1 MRDFT
6 AAGLN
11 FSLKLGLMEDASSAA
26 GIAGRGNGGGEN
38 LVNVRAGEGS
48 EAAASN
54 ASGRCRKAH
63 WHVPSHAHAEVRAR
77 SASV

>member
-11 FSLKLGLMEDASSAA
+11 FSLKLGLMEYASSAA
-26 GIAGRGNGGGEN
+26 GIAARATNGGGEERQRTK
-38 LVNVRAGEGS
+38 VSHR
-48 EAAASN
+48 
-54 ASGRCRKAH
+54 
-63 WHVPSHAHAEVRAR
+63 HVPSHAHAEARAR